1 MGSKAWPDSLNC
13 FRFEMDWVISRA
25 HPLASPPPSPPNSG
39 SQISGAVL
47 TERRVRMSIL
57 PFLEKIREPI
67 VVLRP
72 NRRTDQRGFARR
84 NSIGTVLGSRLLS
97 GTTCRSGKTELN
109 SSKRGTWITAADDEA
124 CRYVVGSSH
133 GAEAGRKEERRRI
146 LEPRHNLVPAC
157 SLVRLPGVRSI
168 GKKDIN
174 PGEARRSRFL
184 FFFPP
189 LLIYILH

>member
-1 MGSKAWPDSLNC
+1 
-13 FRFEMDWVISRA
+13 MDWVISRA
-25 HPLASPPPSPPNSG
+25 HRPWRPPLHHLPTRALRSQELCSPNDAFACPSY
-39 SQISGAVL
+39 L
-47 TERRVRMSIL
+47 
-57 PFLEKIREPI
+57 FLEKIREPI
-67 VVLRP
+67 VVLLP

-84 NSIGTVLGSRLLS
+84 NSIGTVLGFRLLS
-97 GTTCRSGKTELN
+97 GTTCRSGKVKLN
-109 SSKRGTWITAADDEA
+109 SSKRGTWITAADDEV

-157 SLVRLPGVRSI
+157 SLVRLLGVRSK
-168 GKKDIN
+168 GEKDIN

-184 FFFPP
+184 FFFPA